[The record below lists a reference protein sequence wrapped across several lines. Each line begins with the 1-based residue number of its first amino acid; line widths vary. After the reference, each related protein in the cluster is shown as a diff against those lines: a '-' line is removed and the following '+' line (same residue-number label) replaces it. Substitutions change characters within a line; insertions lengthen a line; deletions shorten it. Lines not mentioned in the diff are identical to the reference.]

1 MDPILAG
8 GIAIAAL
15 LFLVAIRVPVAF
27 AMLGVGFAGLCFLRT
42 PLFALIQLQTVPY
55 ALVASYTFVVVP
67 MFVLMGSIAAESGLI
82 KDLYHAADLW
92 LERLKGSL
100 YYATVVG
107 STLFAAISG
116 STIVNSAMFTRVAL
130 PEMIKFKYHRGFSA
144 GCIAGV
150 GTLAALIPPSLS
162 FVIYGILTE
171 QSIGQL
177 LIAGVIPGVLTAVM
191 FILVI
196 KVTLWIRPNWA
207 PQPVARHSF
216 RERFRSLGAIWP
228 VTILILLVL
237 GGIYTGVL
245 PPSAA
250 GAVGAVGALIIS
262 LLRRSISAPGLRQ
275 SLEATISMTTVIFII
290 LIGGMLFS
298 RFLLASG
305 FVNEMNM
312 LVSDNAVSTFL
323 FMASLV
329 VVYFVLGMFVD
340 PMSMMVMTLPVFF
353 PISQALDIDPIWFGV
368 IVIKLVEIAVIT
380 PPVGMNLF
388 AVVSGAE
395 GKVKTSEVFVGVL
408 PFLVAELLALSVL
421 FLFPS
426 LATFLPEQMVS

>member
-8 GIAIAAL
+8 VIAIAVL
-15 LFLVAIRVPVAF
+15 LSLVAIRVPVAF
-27 AMLGVGFAGLCFLRT
+27 AMLGVGFVGLCLLRS

-82 KDLYHAADLW
+82 KDLYRAAHIW
-92 LERLKGSL
+92 LEELKGSL

-130 PEMIKFKYHRGFSA
+130 PEMIKFNYHRGFSA

-177 LIAGVIPGVLTAVM
+177 LIAGVIPGLLTAVM

-196 KVTLWIRPNWA
+196 KVTIWIKPSWA
-207 PQPVARHSF
+207 PEPAARHSY
-216 RERFRSLGAIWP
+216 RERFQSLGAIWP
-228 VTILILLVL
+228 VTVLVLLVL
-237 GGIYTGVL
+237 GGIYTGIL

-250 GAVGAVGALIIS
+250 GAVGAVGALALA
-262 LLRRSISAPGLRQ
+262 LLRRSISAPGLR
-275 SLEATISMTTVIFII
+275 SSFEATISMTAVIFII

-305 FVNEMNM
+305 FVTEMNL
-312 LVSDNAVSTFL
+312 LVSDNAVSTFM

-329 VVYFVLGMFVD
+329 LVYFVLGMFVD

-353 PISQALDIDPIWFGV
+353 PISQAMNIDPIWFGV

-426 LATFLPEQMVS
+426 LATYLPEQMMN